1 MGERVLI
8 RLTLPFSR
16 RELARRLWR
25 LTRRALRTAFAERQ
39 ILFRSTGRV
48 RAFTFGWRTQSVA
61 LVLVLAAVGWY
72 LHESATREES
82 GSIIA
87 AREREVGSLKLAL
100 RTLRTDVDRSQTRFV
115 ELARTIEA
123 KHAYL
128 VTLIDRD
135 SQGAA
140 DATNAAASARRE
152 DARARLDTARQDMLV
167 QLGRLETVLQGT
179 ARTEGRSARERL
191 DIEERLQLSTA
202 DRIRMG
208 RERNQLVDGIRKL
221 EEQLVVLNRSQRG
234 VAARMAERTKEKVD
248 QIKNL
253 IASTGVNVDAAFA
266 RIGLDAAPG
275 IGGPFIASTQDFGG
289 QHAETSNFGSL
300 DQNLDWL
307 GEMRK
312 LAHVLPLSAP
322 SDHYYVASGFG
333 KRRDPFNRRW
343 AMHYGVD
350 LAGVSRS
357 PILATAPGVV
367 VSAGWSGN
375 YGRMVEID
383 HGMGVRTRYGH
394 LRRTVVKKGQRVELR
409 QKIGEMGTSGR
420 STGTHLHYEVLVGGK
435 PRNPMK
441 FFQAGEYV
449 LKGF

>member
-1 MGERVLI
+1 M
-8 RLTLPFSR
+8 TLPSSLK
-16 RELARRLWR
+16 ELARGAWR
-25 LTRRALRTAFAERQ
+25 FARRALRATFAERQ
-39 ILFRSTGRV
+39 ILLRSTGRV
-48 RAFTFGWRTQSVA
+48 RAFTFGWFTQSVA
-61 LVLVLAAVGWY
+61 LVLVLVAVGWY
-72 LHESATREES
+72 VHGVATRQES
-82 GSIIA
+82 DRTIA
-87 AREREVGSLKLAL
+87 AKEREIGSLKLAL

-128 VTLIDRD
+128 VTLVDRD
-135 SQGAA
+135 TLGAA
-140 DATNAAASARRE
+140 NAANLTASAERE
-152 DARARLDTARQDMLV
+152 DARARLNATRQEMLA
-167 QLGRLETVLQGT
+167 QLGKLETVRQGT

-191 DIEERLQLSTA
+191 EIEDRLQLPTA
-202 DRIRMG
+202 DRIRMD
-208 RERNQLVDGIRKL
+208 RERSQLVDGIRRL

-234 VAARMAERTKEKVD
+234 VAARMAERTKEKVA
-248 QIKNL
+248 QVKNL

-275 IGGPFIASTQDFGG
+275 IGGPFVASGQEFGDP
-289 QHAETSNFGSL
+289 QAEPMNFGSL
-300 DQNLDWL
+300 DRNLDWL
-307 GEMRK
+307 DEMRK
-312 LAHVLPLSAP
+312 LTHVLPLSAP

-350 LAGVSRS
+350 LAGISRS
-357 PILATAPGVV
+357 PVLATAPGVV
-367 VSAGWSGN
+367 VSVGWSGN

-383 HGMGVRTRYGH
+383 HGTGVRTRYGH

-420 STGTHLHYEVLVGGK
+420 STGTHLHYEVLVGGR

-441 FFQAGEYV
+441 FLQAGEYV

>member
-1 MGERVLI
+1 M
-8 RLTLPFSR
+8 
-16 RELARRLWR
+16 
-25 LTRRALRTAFAERQ
+25 
-39 ILFRSTGRV
+39 
-48 RAFTFGWRTQSVA
+48 RAFTFGWCIQSFA
-61 LVLVLAAVGWY
+61 LVLVLVAAGWY
-72 LHESATREES
+72 VHRLATREES
-82 GSIIA
+82 DRIIA
-87 AREREVGSLKLAL
+87 AKEREIGSLKLAL
-100 RTLRTDVDRSQTRFV
+100 LTLRTDVDRSQTQFV

-135 SQGAA
+135 SLSAA
-140 DATNAAASARRE
+140 NAANGAASAQRE
-152 DARARLDTARQDMLV
+152 DARARLNAARQDMLA
-167 QLGRLETVLQGT
+167 QLGKLETVLQGT
-179 ARTEGRSARERL
+179 ARTEGRNARERL
-191 DIEERLQLSTA
+191 EIEHRLQLSTS
-202 DRIRMG
+202 DRIRMD
-208 RERNQLVDGIRKL
+208 RERNRLVDGIRKL

-234 VAARMAERTKEKVD
+234 VAARMAERTKEKVA
-248 QIKNL
+248 QVKNL
-253 IASTGVNVDAAFA
+253 IASAGVNVDAAFA

-275 IGGPFIASTQDFGG
+275 IGGPFIASAQDFGG
-289 QHAETSNFGSL
+289 PHAEPLNFGSL

-307 GEMRK
+307 DEMRK

-322 SDHYYVASGFG
+322 SDHYYVASAFG

-343 AMHYGVD
+343 ATHYGVD
-350 LAGVSRS
+350 LAGISRS
-357 PILATAPGVV
+357 PILATAPGIVV
-367 VSAGWSGN
+367 TVGWSGN

-420 STGTHLHYEVLVGGK
+420 STGTHLHYEVLVGGQ

-441 FFQAGEYV
+441 FLQAGEYV

>member
-1 MGERVLI
+1 LIRVTLPSSLREFAHGFWRIARRVL
-8 RLTLPFSR
+8 
-16 RELARRLWR
+16 
-25 LTRRALRTAFAERQ
+25 RATFAERQ
-39 ILFRSTGRV
+39 ILLRSTGRV
-48 RAFTFGWRTQSVA
+48 RAVTFGWFTQSVA
-61 LVLVLAAVGWY
+61 LVLALAAVGWY
-72 LHESATREES
+72 VHDAATREES
-82 GSIIA
+82 DRVIA
-87 AREREVGSLKLAL
+87 AKEHEIGSLKLAL

-128 VTLIDRD
+128 VTLVDRD
-135 SQGAA
+135 SL
-140 DATNAAASARRE
+140 NAASAVNGAASAERE
-152 DARARLDTARQDMLV
+152 DARVRLNAARQDMLA
-167 QLGRLETVLQGT
+167 QLGKLETVLQGT

-191 DIEERLQLSTA
+191 ETEARLQLSTA
-202 DRIRMG
+202 DRIRMD
-208 RERNQLVDGIRKL
+208 RERSQLVDGIRKL

-234 VAARMAERTKEKVD
+234 VAARMAERTKEKVA

-275 IGGPFIASTQDFGG
+275 IGGPFIASTQEFGDP
-289 QHAETSNFGSL
+289 HTEPMNFGSL
-300 DQNLDWL
+300 DQHLDWL
-307 GEMRK
+307 DEMRK

-322 SDHYYVASGFG
+322 SDHFYVASGFG

-350 LAGVSRS
+350 LAGISRS
-357 PILATAPGVV
+357 PILATAPGIV
-367 VSAGWSGN
+367 VSVGWTGN

-409 QKIGEMGTSGR
+409 QKIGEMGTTGR
-420 STGTHLHYEVLVGGK
+420 STGTHLHYEVLVGGR

-441 FFQAGEYV
+441 FLQAGEYV